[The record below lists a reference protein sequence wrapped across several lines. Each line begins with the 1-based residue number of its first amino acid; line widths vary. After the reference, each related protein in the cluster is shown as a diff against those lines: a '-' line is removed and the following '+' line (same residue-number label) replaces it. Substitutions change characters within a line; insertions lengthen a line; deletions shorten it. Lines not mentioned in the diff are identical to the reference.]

1 MTVKQAIGLV
11 VCLVAAAPC
20 RGEAQQIWLPAA
32 CELKP
37 GHYLVNSGLL
47 YLKSAASTKFAEQRT
62 KDLKDANRVLTQ
74 ALTSAGQEKNAA
86 AWYYFGR
93 YYLMT
98 DDLAGADSALT
109 KALAL
114 APGCKDDIGLYR
126 RQAWVPLYNGA
137 IEAWQGG
144 NTDSAIAKFR
154 RANQI
159 YTGEPMGLVYIADL
173 FAGANQLD
181 SAAKYFR
188 LAVPAASD
196 PKYAKDRRDA
206 LYSLARVY
214 HAAQRYDDA
223 AVAYKDYLAAFPGD
237 VQAMA
242 NLAGLYA
249 RAGKRDS
256 AMALYAQIPDHAD
269 SAGAD
274 DLFAAAL
281 AILNAVPEMP
291 DTATSASA
299 CRTAQRKKT
308 PVLTPRQVAAKCEPA
323 AADTMRKFHSAAD
336 PQYRLAAKAYEI
348 GLVKN
353 PYARD
358 AMYNLSAIYF
368 LAGDTSKLLPLVQR
382 LYAID
387 PMNKNTLAKLF
398 GAWQLLGQK
407 DSVLHYLQV
416 AEALPFEVTV
426 STLSTSDKAATV
438 EGLVT
443 NGGSKPSAPLKL
455 AWEFLDAK
463 GNVVVTQAQDVPAV
477 NAGANWAFKL
487 KADGAG
493 IVAWRYKRS

>member
-11 VCLVAAAPC
+11 VCFVAAASR

-37 GHYLVNSGLL
+37 GHYLVNSGVLD
-47 YLKSAASTKFAEQRT
+47 LKGAAGTKFAEQRT

-74 ALTSAGQEKNAA
+74 AVTSAGQEKNPA

-93 YYLMT
+93 YYLML
-98 DDLAGADSALT
+98 DDLVGADSAFT

-137 IEAWQGG
+137 IAAWPGG
-144 NTDSAIAKFR
+144 DTDSAIAKFR

-188 LAVPAASD
+188 LAIPAASD

-223 AVAYKDYLAAFPGD
+223 AAADKDYLAAFPGD

-274 DLFAAAL
+274 DLFAA
-281 AILNAVPEMP
+281 
-291 DTATSASA
+291 
-299 CRTAQRKKT
+299 
-308 PVLTPRQVAAKCEPA
+308 
-323 AADTMRKFHSAAD
+323 
-336 PQYRLAAKAYEI
+336 
-348 GLVKN
+348 GL
-353 PYARD
+353 
-358 AMYNLSAIYF
+358 
-368 LAGDTSKLLPLVQR
+368 
-382 LYAID
+382 
-387 PMNKNTLAKLF
+387 
-398 GAWQLLGQK
+398 
-407 DSVLHYLQV
+407 
-416 AEALPFEVTV
+416 
-426 STLSTSDKAATV
+426 
-438 EGLVT
+438 
-443 NGGSKPSAPLKL
+443 APLNPRPPMP
-455 AWEFLDAK
+455 
-463 GNVVVTQAQDVPAV
+463 GPPPPPAP
-477 NAGANWAFKL
+477 A
-487 KADGAG
+487 
-493 IVAWRYKRS
+493 RP

>member
-1 MTVKQAIGLV
+1 
-11 VCLVAAAPC
+11 
-20 RGEAQQIWLPAA
+20 
-32 CELKP
+32 
-37 GHYLVNSGLL
+37 
-47 YLKSAASTKFAEQRT
+47 
-62 KDLKDANRVLTQ
+62 
-74 ALTSAGQEKNAA
+74 
-86 AWYYFGR
+86 
-93 YYLMT
+93 
-98 DDLAGADSALT
+98 
-109 KALAL
+109 
-114 APGCKDDIGLYR
+114 
-126 RQAWVPLYNGA
+126 
-137 IEAWQGG
+137 
-144 NTDSAIAKFR
+144 
-154 RANQI
+154 
-159 YTGEPMGLVYIADL
+159 
-173 FAGANQLD
+173 
-181 SAAKYFR
+181 
-188 LAVPAASD
+188 
-196 PKYAKDRRDA
+196 
-206 LYSLARVY
+206 
-214 HAAQRYDDA
+214 
-223 AVAYKDYLAAFPGD
+223 
-237 VQAMA
+237 
-242 NLAGLYA
+242 
-249 RAGKRDS
+249 
-256 AMALYAQIPDHAD
+256 
-269 SAGAD
+269 
-274 DLFAAAL
+274 
-281 AILNAVPEMP
+281 MP

-358 AMYNLSAIYF
+358 ALYNLSAIYF

-407 DSVLHYLQV
+407 DSVLRYLQV

-426 STLSTSDKAATV
+426 SSLNTSDKAATV

>member
-1 MTVKQAIGLV
+1 ME
-11 VCLVAAAPC
+11 VC
-20 RGEAQQIWLPAA
+20 
-32 CELKP
+32 
-37 GHYLVNSGLL
+37 
-47 YLKSAASTKFAEQRT
+47 
-62 KDLKDANRVLTQ
+62 
-74 ALTSAGQEKNAA
+74 
-86 AWYYFGR
+86 
-93 YYLMT
+93 
-98 DDLAGADSALT
+98 
-109 KALAL
+109 
-114 APGCKDDIGLYR
+114 
-126 RQAWVPLYNGA
+126 
-137 IEAWQGG
+137 QGG
-144 NTDSAIAKFR
+144 NPVSGIPKSR
-154 RANQI
+154 RETQI

-223 AVAYKDYLAAFPGD
+223 AAAYKDYLAAFPGD

-274 DLFAAAL
+274 DLFAAGL

-308 PVLTPRQVAAKCEPA
+308 PVLTPRQVAAKCEPV
-323 AADTMRKFHSAAD
+323 AADTMRKFRSVAD

-358 AMYNLSAIYF
+358 ALYNLSAIYF

-407 DSVLHYLQV
+407 DSVLRYLQI

-426 STLSTSDKAATV
+426 SSLNTSDKAATV

-443 NGGSKPSAPLKL
+443 NGGSKPSAPLKP
-455 AWEFLDAK
+455 AWEGLAGA

-493 IVAWRYKRS
+493 IVAWRYKRAERVFPTPHPQRKRGFGKHTPE

>member
-188 LAVPAASD
+188 LAIPAASD

-223 AVAYKDYLAAFPGD
+223 AAAYKDYLAAFPGD

-308 PVLTPRQVAAKCEPA
+308 PVLT
-323 AADTMRKFHSAAD
+323 
-336 PQYRLAAKAYEI
+336 
-348 GLVKN
+348 
-353 PYARD
+353 
-358 AMYNLSAIYF
+358 
-368 LAGDTSKLLPLVQR
+368 
-382 LYAID
+382 
-387 PMNKNTLAKLF
+387 
-398 GAWQLLGQK
+398 
-407 DSVLHYLQV
+407 
-416 AEALPFEVTV
+416 
-426 STLSTSDKAATV
+426 
-438 EGLVT
+438 
-443 NGGSKPSAPLKL
+443 
-455 AWEFLDAK
+455 
-463 GNVVVTQAQDVPAV
+463 
-477 NAGANWAFKL
+477 
-487 KADGAG
+487 
-493 IVAWRYKRS
+493 